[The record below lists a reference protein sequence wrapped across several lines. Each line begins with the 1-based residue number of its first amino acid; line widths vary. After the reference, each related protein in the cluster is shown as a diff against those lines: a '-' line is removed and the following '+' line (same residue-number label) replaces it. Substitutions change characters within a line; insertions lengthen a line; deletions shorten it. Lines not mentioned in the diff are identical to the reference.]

1 MQDVDISG
9 SWAKNIQ
16 ELSIVFVYFNKSKI
30 TSKVKR
36 MIANSQWWG
45 VWKIGENSHEL
56 LVVIYV
62 NTACF

>member
-36 MIANSQWWG
+36 MIANSQ
-45 VWKIGENSHEL
+45 
-56 LVVIYV
+56 
-62 NTACF
+62 